1 MINLLVDEMAI
12 TLDYNSS
19 ILKDVGAINYFND
32 YALLL
37 EQTLYLDVVLGDRER
52 SQGGLLGYDT
62 VINWGYDNK
71 QVRYLYSFHNSKM
84 KMQLR
89 FGASALR
96 NYINQYKLVYG
107 KDISVLDI
115 LKSLDSMSDLHD
127 ADSKIRLSRIDIA
140 FDFIDED
147 IYVPDLYNRLLK
159 DDLAIF
165 NKRNMR
171 VNLNAFNGEQSVNT
185 LYFNKR
191 SSASMLRIYNK
202 KIEQLTRKDSE
213 KFKLAFNCNTW
224 TRFELELKQYYAH
237 NITAHILSCKD
248 NNELQSV
255 LAQSFIDCFKIR
267 EFKGYDSNQNEI
279 YENTLFYEDMI
290 LFAHS
295 TDKLLMSHSYQQ
307 LTDFDMKYQNLFKN
321 GTMPFFKMIQEAYG
335 DEALEEFFDK
345 IKEDLED
352 VPLDKKQETII
363 QQNKNAIPFFRN

>member
-115 LKSLDSMSDLHD
+115 LKSLDSMSDLHA

-345 IKEDLED
+345 IKKDLED

>member
-115 LKSLDSMSDLHD
+115 LKSLDSMSDLHA

-147 IYVPDLYNRLLK
+147 IYVPYLYNRLLK

>member
-32 YALLL
+32 YARLL
-37 EQTLYLDVVLGDRER
+37 EQTLYLDVILGDRER

-71 QVRYLYSFHNSKM
+71 QIRYLYSFHNSKM

-96 NYINQYKLVYG
+96 NYIYQYKLVYG

-115 LKSLDSMSDLHD
+115 LKSLDSMSDLHA

-202 KIEQLTRKDSE
+202 KVEQLTRKDSE

-248 NNELQSV
+248 NSELQSV

-321 GTMPFFKMIQEAYG
+321 GTMPFFKMIREAYG
-335 DEALEEFFDK
+335 DEALEEFFNK

-363 QQNKNAIPFFRN
+363 QQNKNAIPFFRT